1 MRIGSEHMA
10 QFQAYSP
17 GVQVN
22 GQTVLSVMKGMGAF
36 APTAGQI
43 LARHG
48 ITSPEAQGWNSQQAW
63 LDAFKEIA
71 QSIGPRTLNR
81 IGVSIP
87 NTAKFPPGLDTIDKA
102 LALIDVAYHMN
113 HRGGEIGHYK
123 FQKAGERK
131 GVLECRNPYPCDFDR
146 GIVEAMAKLFAPKG
160 SAPTVAHD
168 ASKPCRAKNGDSC
181 TFLISW

>member
-1 MRIGSEHMA
+1 
-10 QFQAYSP
+10 
-17 GVQVN
+17 
-22 GQTVLSVMKGMGAF
+22 
-36 APTAGQI
+36 
-43 LARHG
+43 
-48 ITSPEAQGWNSQQAW
+48 
-63 LDAFKEIA
+63 
-71 QSIGPRTLNR
+71 
-81 IGVSIP
+81 
-87 NTAKFPPGLDTIDKA
+87 
-102 LALIDVAYHMN
+102 MN